1 MTKLFIRISLVRVRW
16 RQCHGVAKVAG
27 VVAVVEAAE
36 ADKAEAKEMA
46 EIVDNN
52 EVSPAEVDKT
62 VEAVKVEAKEI
73 RVTLVTRVS
82 AMQMGPLL
90 KFV

>member
-1 MTKLFIRISLVRVRW
+1 MKPSQRSHTLSKKLLLSPV
-16 RQCHGVAKVAG
+16 

-46 EIVDNN
+46 EIVDSN
-52 EVSPAEVDKT
+52 EVSPAEADKT
-62 VEAVKVEAKEI
+62 VEAVKAEDKEI

-82 AMQMGPLL
+82 VMQMGPLL

>member
-1 MTKLFIRISLVRVRW
+1 M
-16 RQCHGVAKVAG
+16 AKVAG

-46 EIVDNN
+46 EIVDSNG
-52 EVSPAEVDKT
+52 VSPAEADKT
-62 VEAVKVEAKEI
+62 VEAVKAEDKEI

-82 AMQMGPLL
+82 AMQMDLLL

>member
-1 MTKLFIRISLVRVRW
+1 M
-16 RQCHGVAKVAG
+16 AKVAG
-27 VVAVVEAAE
+27 VVAVVEAAG

-46 EIVDNN
+46 EIVDSN

-62 VEAVKVEAKEI
+62 VEAVKAEGKEI

>member
-1 MTKLFIRISLVRVRW
+1 M
-16 RQCHGVAKVAG
+16 AKVAG

-52 EVSPAEVDKT
+52 EVSPAEADKT
-62 VEAVKVEAKEI
+62 VEAVKAEDKEI
-73 RVTLVTRVS
+73 RVTLATRVS
-82 AMQMGPLL
+82 DMQMGLLL

>member
-1 MTKLFIRISLVRVRW
+1 M
-16 RQCHGVAKVAG
+16 AKVAG

-46 EIVDNN
+46 EIVDNS
-52 EVSPAEVDKT
+52 EVSPAEGDKT
-62 VEAVKVEAKEI
+62 VEVVKVVGKEI
-73 RVTLVTRVS
+73 RVILGTRVS

>member
-1 MTKLFIRISLVRVRW
+1 MKPFIRISLVKVRW

-46 EIVDNN
+46 EIVDNS
-52 EVSPAEVDKT
+52 EVSLAEADKT
-62 VEAVKVEAKEI
+62 VGAVKAETKEI
-73 RVTLVTRVS
+73 KVTLATRVS
-82 AMQMGPLL
+82 AMQMDLLL

>member
-1 MTKLFIRISLVRVRW
+1 M
-16 RQCHGVAKVAG
+16 AKVAG

-46 EIVDNN
+46 EIVDSS
-52 EVSPAEVDKT
+52 EVSPAEADRT
-62 VEAVKVEAKEI
+62 VGAVKTEAKEI

>member
-1 MTKLFIRISLVRVRW
+1 MKPFIRISPVKVRW
-16 RQCHGVAKVAG
+16 RQCHGVAKVEG

-36 ADKAEAKEMA
+36 ADKAEAKEI
-46 EIVDNN
+46 IVDNN
-52 EVSPAEVDKT
+52 GVSPAEADKT
-62 VEAVKVEAKEI
+62 VEAVKAEAKEI
-73 RVTLVTRVS
+73 RVTLGTRVS

>member
-1 MTKLFIRISLVRVRW
+1 M
-16 RQCHGVAKVAG
+16 AKVAG

-46 EIVDNN
+46 EIVDNS
-52 EVSPAEVDKT
+52 EVSPAGEDKT
-62 VEAVKVEAKEI
+62 VGAVKAEAKEI
-73 RVTLVTRVS
+73 RVTLATRVS
-82 AMQMGPLL
+82 DMQMGLLL